1 MGIWA
6 QSARPSRKG
15 PMRHMHEQIRT
26 VHLDP
31 GQLLILEAGRETR
44 VRVLD
49 GRAWLTEAGACDD
62 AFLGAGQAAATQGG
76 RLVVQA
82 EGRATLQLTQ
92 GRRSSTA
99 PWQRL
104 RALAARWQLGP
115 VPRAC
120 H

>member
-1 MGIWA
+1 
-6 QSARPSRKG
+6 
-15 PMRHMHEQIRT
+15 MRRMHEQIRT
-26 VHLDP
+26 VHLDS
-31 GQLLILEAGRETR
+31 GQILILDAGRETR

-49 GRAWLTEAGACDD
+49 GRAWLTEAGARDD

-76 RLVVQA
+76 RSVVQA

-92 GRRSSTA
+92 GRRSSIP

-115 VPRAC
+115 VPQAC
-120 H
+120 N